1 MTFMWT
7 LCTTISGTPK
17 RTLHPWGRTE
27 CIAPWWRRW
36 HAAPRRATPRRS
48 LLPAATAK
56 GQLIL
61 KCFFDIFNSPKKRT
75 KKFNFTAMVHQVELF
90 LFVF

>member
-36 HAAPRRATPRRS
+36 HAAPRRS

-56 GQLIL
+56 GQLIS
-61 KCFFDIFNSPKKRT
+61 KWFFGVAD
-75 KKFNFTAMVHQVELF
+75 F
-90 LFVF
+90 LQETNENKSHKARPCPFILILS